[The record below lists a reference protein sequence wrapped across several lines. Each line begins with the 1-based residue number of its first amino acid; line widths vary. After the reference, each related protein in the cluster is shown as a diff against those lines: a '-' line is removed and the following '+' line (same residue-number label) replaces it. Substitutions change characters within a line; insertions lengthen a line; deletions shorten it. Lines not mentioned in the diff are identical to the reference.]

1 VSSGLV
7 DHVAFFVTSCQGKGL
22 SVRERADQ
30 LKQQGAFVRMHALQA
45 IAIETAE
52 ALAEW
57 LHKTLRTAWGFPDA
71 PSTSM
76 QDLFSARYRGRRYS
90 FGYPA
95 CPNLEDQALVW
106 KILDPEHTIGVALT
120 DGFMMDPEASVSAM
134 VFHHPQATYF
144 DARPVDD

>member
-1 VSSGLV
+1 M
-7 DHVAFFVTSCQGKGL
+7 T
-22 SVRERADQ
+22 VRERAEQFKRD
-30 LKQQGAFVRMHALQA
+30 GAFVRMHALQA

-57 LHKTLRTAWGFPDA
+57 LHRTMRTAWGFPD
-71 PSTSM
+71 PPNLTP

-106 KILDPEHTIGVALT
+106 SILEPKSIDVELT
-120 DGFMMDPEASVSAM
+120 EGFMMDPEASVSAM

-144 DARPVDD
+144 DARSGAPSTETGL